1 MSVKYSFL
9 LPQDEEHLCTCSHK
23 IDHPVSSRSIISSCS
38 SSGPRYWLYSF
49 FLNGILLLSLVL
61 SWAYIYLKQAIYI
74 PNEVYTPAQSA
85 IKYEQKVFLPATK
98 SGRSPYQ
105 GSSDEINRLWEDLYN
120 DFAISLI
127 TSNEAALL
135 PNATSPM
142 AQEPT
147 KYMVQLD
154 VFHQLHCLNLMR
166 KLVYPSVFNLDLTS
180 GSEEAEENLDHFEHC
195 YDSLRQALQCN
206 ADLSTIYYEWVPER
220 NRLVGNLATTHT
232 CKNYDSIIQWA
243 RDHQY
248 KGPLDYTA
256 KVEGVP
262 IRHVSQVSNGE
273 SSHHHM

>member
-1 MSVKYSFL
+1 VGGPLQWFVFL
-9 LPQDEEHLCTCSHK
+9 FS
-23 IDHPVSSRSIISSCS
+23 
-38 SSGPRYWLYSF
+38 
-49 FLNGILLLSLVL
+49 LL
-61 SWAYIYLKQAIYI
+61 IF
-74 PNEVYTPAQSA
+74 N
-85 IKYEQKVFLPATK
+85 EQKRPFELTIKA
-98 SGRSPYQ
+98 
-105 GSSDEINRLWEDLYN
+105 L

-127 TSNEAALL
+127 TGKEAARL

-166 KLVYPSVFNLDLTS
+166 KLVYPSVFDLDLTS

-262 IRHVSQVSNGE
+262 IRHVSHVSDGE
-273 SSHHHM
+273 GSDHHM

>member
-1 MSVKYSFL
+1 MGGPLQWFVFL
-9 LPQDEEHLCTCSHK
+9 FS
-23 IDHPVSSRSIISSCS
+23 
-38 SSGPRYWLYSF
+38 
-49 FLNGILLLSLVL
+49 LL
-61 SWAYIYLKQAIYI
+61 IFD
-74 PNEVYTPAQSA
+74 
-85 IKYEQKVFLPATK
+85 EQKRPFELTMKA
-98 SGRSPYQ
+98 
-105 GSSDEINRLWEDLYN
+105 L

-127 TSNEAALL
+127 TGKEAARL

-180 GSEEAEENLDHFEHC
+180 GSEEAEENLDHLEHC

-232 CKNYDSIIQWA
+232 CKNYDSILQWA

-262 IRHVSQVSNGE
+262 IRHVSHVSGGE
-273 SSHHHM
+273 SLHHHM

>member
-1 MSVKYSFL
+1 MSVKYSS
-9 LPQDEEHLCTCSHK
+9 LPSQDEGQLCTCSHK
-23 IDHPVSSRSIISSCS
+23 IDHPVSSRWRVNNP
-38 SSGPRYWLYSF
+38 SSGSRYLLYSF
-49 FLNGILLLSLVL
+49 SLNGILLLSLVL
-61 SWAYIYLKQAIYI
+61 SWAYLY
-74 PNEVYTPAQSA
+74 
-85 IKYEQKVFLPATK
+85 

-105 GSSDEINRLWEDLYN
+105 GSSDEINLMWEDLYN
-120 DFAISLI
+120 EFAISLI
-127 TSNEAALL
+127 TGEEAARL

-232 CKNYDSIIQWA
+232 CKNYDSIVQWA
-243 RDHQY
+243 RDRQY

-262 IRHVSQVSNGE
+262 IRHVSHVLGGE